1 MPTLIGLSGLFGF
14 VVCLVIFIIAAIR
27 KKPKKTGG
35 IGMVVC
41 FALFIVGLAITP
53 PRPESPADKKEPIAA
68 MAESSKPESEASEPA
83 SLKLTE
89 TPQPTPTPS
98 ETPEPAPKA
107 SEPPASEQV
116 QSEKKEI
123 QVDFSGKIE
132 PTLLSVGDK
141 LVFTLIVKNLS
152 KETLRGFSVYGD
164 GKWEDFT
171 IANVMPSASYEK
183 GILGWNFNSSLEVPS
198 NEQRALNIILYPNKA
213 GNYEFSF
220 IPKAVDG
227 SRLVDAN
234 GESIVIGGKV
244 GVISK

>member
-1 MPTLIGLSGLFGF
+1 MYVVIGLLGLFGF
-14 VVCLVIFIIAAIR
+14 VVCLIIFIIAAIR
-27 KKPKKTGG
+27 KKPKKPGV

-41 FALFIVGLAITP
+41 FALFVVGLAITP
-53 PRPESPADKKEPIAA
+53 PRPESPTDKKEPIVVVT
-68 MAESSKPESEASEPA
+68 ESSKPAPKVSEHVS
-83 SLKLTE
+83 SKHTE
-89 TPQPTPTPS
+89 APQPTHTPF
-98 ETPEPAPKA
+98 ETPEPAPNA
-107 SEPPASEQV
+107 SEPPADEQV

-123 QVDFSGKIE
+123 QIDFSGKIE

-152 KETLRGFSVYGD
+152 KETLKGFSVYGD
-164 GKWEDFT
+164 GKWGDFT

-220 IPKAVDG
+220 IPKAADG
-227 SRLVDAN
+227 SRLVDSN
-234 GESIVIGGKV
+234 GESIVISGKV
-244 GVISK
+244 AVISK